1 MRTIDFTPLHR
12 FTVGFDRMQRQFD
25 MAMQAD
31 TSQTSY
37 PPYNIEAL
45 DDENYRITM
54 AVAGFAEADLEITL
68 KEDTLLVTG
77 KATNSEH
84 NIHYLHHGI
93 AGRSFE
99 RRFELA
105 EHIKVLSANLE
116 NGMLNIDLARQVPE
130 EKKPRQIKIG
140 PLGKAKTIENKAA

>member
-1 MRTIDFTPLHR
+1 MRTVDFTPLHR

-25 MAMQAD
+25 QAMRMD
-31 TSQTSY
+31 GSQGAY

-54 AVAGFAEADLEITL
+54 AVAGFAEKDLGLTL
-68 KEDTLLVTG
+68 KEDTLLVSG
-77 KATNSEH
+77 NAQGPDQEV
-84 NIHYLHHGI
+84 HYLHHGI

-105 EHIKVLSANLE
+105 EHIKVMSASLE
-116 NGMLNIDLARQVPE
+116 NGILNIELSREVPE
-130 EKKPRQIKIG
+130 EKKPRTIKIET
-140 PLGKAKTIENKAA
+140 ASKTKGIENKAA